1 MVYTPLIALVAE
13 LVYAL
18 VLGTSSRKGLGV
30 RVSPK
35 AHMEKI
41 TIGIENVGKRLDKFL
56 AEEFFLYSRGEIVEK
71 IKEGKVLIEGRQI
84 KPSYKLEE
92 NDEIEIVGFDGQQK
106 KLLPND
112 KIKLEIIFEDKNI
125 LVINKPAGL
134 QVHPS
139 EAAQIDTLTNALLS
153 KYPEIAEV
161 HDNSVDSYLRPGIVH
176 RLDKD
181 TSGVMVVAKNK
192 EIFERLKKLFKD
204 RNIEKKYLAVVEGN
218 MENESGIINKPL
230 ARSAGF
236 SKQLIAREN
245 TKTKVRQAVTNYEV
259 IEQIGNFALL
269 SVSPKTGR
277 MHQIRVHLAS
287 LGHPIVGDLI
297 YGSKTSK
304 NNKEVLVKRQLLHA
318 KSLAFD
324 LGGKCYD
331 FEVKMPQ
338 DFAQFLARLKE
349 KS

>member
-1 MVYTPLIALVAE
+1 
-13 LVYAL
+13 
-18 VLGTSSRKGLGV
+18 
-30 RVSPK
+30 
-35 AHMEKI
+35 MEKI

-56 AEEFFLYSRGEIVEK
+56 AEEFFLYSRGEVVDN
-71 IKEGKVLIEGRQI
+71 IKKGFVLVNSRQP

-92 NDEIEIVGFDGQQK
+92 NDEIEIAGFDGQQK

-125 LVINKPAGL
+125 LVINKPTGL

-139 EAAQIDTLTNALLS
+139 ECAQTDTLTNALIAQ
-153 KYPEIAEV
+153 YPEISEV
-161 HDNSVDSYLRPGIVH
+161 HDETVDAYLRPGIVH

-181 TSGVMVVAKNK
+181 TSGVMVIAKSKNVFD
-192 EIFERLKKLFKD
+192 ELKKLFKD
-204 RNIEKKYLAVVEGN
+204 RNIEKKYLAVVKGV
-218 MENESGIINKPL
+218 MESESGTIDKPL

-245 TKTKVRQAVTNYEV
+245 TKTKVRQAVTNYKV
-259 IEQIGNFALL
+259 IEQYENFALL
-269 SVSPKTGR
+269 EVFPKTGR

-304 NNKEVLVKRQLLHA
+304 NKKEVLVKRQLLHA
-318 KSLAFD
+318 KSLAFELD
-324 LGGKCYD
+324 GKHCD
-331 FEVKMPQ
+331 FEAKMPQ

>member
-1 MVYTPLIALVAE
+1 
-13 LVYAL
+13 
-18 VLGTSSRKGLGV
+18 
-30 RVSPK
+30 
-35 AHMEKI
+35 MEKI
-41 TIGIENVGKRLDKFL
+41 TIGIENIGKRIDKFL

-71 IKEGKVLIEGRQI
+71 IKEGNVLIKGKKV

-92 NDEIEIVGFDGQQK
+92 NDEIEIKGFAGQQK

-181 TSGVMVVAKNK
+181 TSGVMVISKNK
-192 EIFERLKKLFKD
+192 KTFEQLKKLFKD

-218 MENESGIINKPL
+218 MENESGIIDKPL

-245 TKTKVRQAVTNYEV
+245 TKTKVREAVTNYEV
-259 IEQIGNFALL
+259 VEQLENFALL

-287 LGHPIVGDLI
+287 LDHPIVGDLI

-304 NNKEVLVKRQLLHA
+304 NNKETLVKRQLLHA
-318 KSLAFD
+318 KSLAFELD
-324 LGGKCYD
+324 GKHCD
-331 FEVKMPQ
+331 FEAKMPK
-338 DFAQFLARLKE
+338 DFAGFLAEIRE
-349 KS
+349 KK

>member
-1 MVYTPLIALVAE
+1 MI
-13 LVYAL
+13 
-18 VLGTSSRKGLGV
+18 
-30 RVSPK
+30 
-35 AHMEKI
+35 KI
-41 TIGIENVGKRLDKFL
+41 IILDENAGKRIDKFL

-71 IKEGKVLIEGRQI
+71 IKEEKVLVGGKKV

-92 NDEIEIVGFDGQQK
+92 NDEIEIIEFDGQQK

-112 KIKLEIIFEDKNI
+112 KIKFEIIFEDKNI

-139 EAAQIDTLTNALLS
+139 EAAQTDTLTNALIAQYS
-153 KYPEIAEV
+153 EISEV
-161 HDNSVDSYLRPGIVH
+161 HDATVDAYLRPGIVH

-181 TSGVMVVAKNK
+181 TSGVMVIAKNK
-192 EIFERLKKLFKD
+192 ETFEQLKKNFKD
-204 RNIEKKYLAVVEGN
+204 RSIEKKYLAVVEGN
-218 MENESGIINKPL
+218 MENESGIIDKPL

-245 TKTKVRQAVTNYEV
+245 TKTKVREAVTNYEV
-259 IEQIGNFALL
+259 VEQLENFALL

-287 LGHPIVGDLI
+287 IGHPIVGDLI
-297 YGSKTSK
+297 YG
-304 NNKEVLVKRQLLHA
+304 NKAQKMLDKFFVKRQLLHA

-324 LGGKCYD
+324 LGGKRYEFEAKIPAD
-331 FEVKMPQ
+331 FV
-338 DFAQFLARLKE
+338 DFLARLKE